1 MITGEPEQR
10 ILDQAAEWMR
20 LSASGKLGPDQQAAL
35 KAWLQASPDHVAAMD
50 IVSRAWIASGAI
62 NDQGRM
68 RPDMLR
74 ARNFRIA
81 RSSSTG
87 RSWRGPLLAG
97 FGMGAACLLAVI
109 GWQGAV
115 TEADY
120 ASGPGEGHSIMLAD
134 GTLVRLDAGTRLHV
148 RIDPLSRQVTLHQG
162 EAEFDVVHEKLRPF
176 TVAARGL
183 VVHDLGTR
191 FTVRHRA
198 DKVRVVL
205 LEGAADVR
213 DAQNGRVLTVL
224 KPGQQVESQAQGAP
238 LRLTAANLG
247 RVLAWRDRQAVFEDT
262 PLTEALAEVEART
275 GVRMRLADPALSGLK
290 VSGVFHT
297 ADISGFLNALTLL
310 HPLSWRQTAPGE
322 YQLEPR
328 RR

>member
-1 MITGEPEQR
+1 MTGDPEQR
-10 ILDQAAEWMR
+10 ILDQAAAWMR
-20 LSASGKLGPDQQAAL
+20 LSASGKLGLDQQAAL
-35 KAWLQASPDHVAAMD
+35 KAWLRASPDHVAAMD
-50 IVSRAWIASGAI
+50 IVSRAWIAAGAI

-81 RSSSTG
+81 RSTG
-87 RSWRGPLLAG
+87 SRRSWRGPVLAG
-97 FGMGAACLLAVI
+97 FGMAAAFLIAIV
-109 GWQGAV
+109 GWQGSV

-120 ASGPGEGHSIMLAD
+120 ASGPGEGHSIELAD
-134 GTLVRLDAGTRLHV
+134 GTTVRLDAGTRLHV
-148 RIDPLSRQVTLHQG
+148 RIDPLSRQVTLYQG
-162 EAEFDVVHEKLRPF
+162 EAEFDVAHENLRPF
-176 TVAARGL
+176 TVAARDL

-213 DAQNGRVLTVL
+213 DGENGRVLTVL
-224 KPGQQVESQAQGAP
+224 KPGQQVESTARGAT
-238 LRLTAANLG
+238 LRLTSANLG

-262 PLTEALAEVEART
+262 PLAEALAEVEART
-275 GVRMRLADPALSGLK
+275 GVRMRLADPAIAGLK

-297 ADISGFLNALTLL
+297 ADISGFLNALSLL

>member
-1 MITGEPEQR
+1 MAHGPEQQT
-10 ILDQAAEWMR
+10 LEKAAEWMR
-20 LSASGKLGPDQQAAL
+20 MSASGKLGPDQQAAL
-35 KAWLQASPDHVAAMD
+35 KTWLHDSPDHVAAMD

-62 NDQGRM
+62 NDKGRM

-81 RSSSTG
+81 RNISIG

-97 FGMGAACLLAVI
+97 FGVTAACLLAI
-109 GWQGAV
+109 FGWRGSV

-120 ASGPGEGHSIMLAD
+120 ASGPGEGHRIELAD
-134 GTLVRLDAGTRLHV
+134 GTSVRLDAGTRLHV

-162 EAEFDVVHEKLRPF
+162 EAEFDVAHEKLRPF
-176 TVAARGL
+176 KVAARDL

-198 DKVRVVL
+198 NKVRVVL

-213 DAQNGRVLTVL
+213 DGRDGRVLTVL
-224 KPGQQVESQAQGAP
+224 KPGQQVESPATGTA
-238 LRLTAANLG
+238 LRLSAANLDL
-247 RVLAWRDRQAVFEDT
+247 VLAWRKRQAVFEDT
-262 PLTEALAEVEART
+262 PLAEALAEVEART
-275 GVRMRLADPALSGLK
+275 GVRMRLADPTLSGLK

-297 ADISGFLNALTLL
+297 ADITGFLNALTLL
-310 HPLSWRQTAPGE
+310 HPLSWHQTAPGE